1 MTKKQPESSLLLGL
15 TAFIWGIA
23 FVAQKSGA
31 SDVGPLT
38 FSASRYFLGAIAIL
52 PCAYFFSEK
61 KMPTAKRRL
70 SLLAGSLCGALLFVA
85 SFLQQ
90 IGIQQTTV
98 GKAGFITTLYIIII
112 PLIGLLFKQQVAKH
126 VWFSVLLALVG
137 MYLLCLTDGRF
148 SIQSGDVYVFFCAI
162 GFACQI
168 LIIDYFLPKV
178 DPIYFAITQFFVAG
192 LIALIFLPFFE
203 PLDFSGIM
211 SAKVSILYAGV
222 ISAGIGYT
230 MQIIA
235 QKHVQPILASMI
247 MSLEA
252 VFSLLAGFLI
262 LGDRLSSRE
271 LLGCLLVF
279 VAIIFAQLP
288 IDKIKQKIGKRNLA
302 GRFD

>member
-1 MTKKQPESSLLLGL
+1 MTRKQLESSLLLGL

-31 SDVGPLT
+31 RDVGPLT
-38 FSASRYFLGAIAIL
+38 FSASRYFLGAIVIL

-148 SIQSGDVYVFFCAI
+148 NIQSGDVYVFFCAI

-168 LIIDYFLPKV
+168 LFIDYFLPKV

-235 QKHVQPILASMI
+235 QKHVQPVLASMI

-262 LGDRLSSRE
+262 LGDRLTIRE

>member
-1 MTKKQPESSLLLGL
+1 MTKKQLESSLLLGL

-31 SDVGPLT
+31 RDVGPLT
-38 FSASRYFLGAIAIL
+38 FSASRYFLGAITVL

-61 KMPTAKRRL
+61 KMTSAKRRL

-137 MYLLCLTDGRF
+137 MYLLCLTDGRVN
-148 SIQSGDVYVFFCAI
+148 IQSGDVYVFFCAI

-168 LIIDYFLPKV
+168 LFIDYFLPKV

-235 QKHVQPILASMI
+235 QKHVQPVLASMI

-262 LGDRLSSRE
+262 LGDRLTIRE

-288 IDKIKQKIGKRNLA
+288 IDKMKQKIGKRNLA
-302 GRFD
+302 GRLD

>member
-1 MTKKQPESSLLLGL
+1 
-15 TAFIWGIA
+15 
-23 FVAQKSGA
+23 
-31 SDVGPLT
+31 
-38 FSASRYFLGAIAIL
+38 
-52 PCAYFFSEK
+52 
-61 KMPTAKRRL
+61 MPSAKRRL

-235 QKHVQPILASMI
+235 QKHVQAVLASMI

-271 LLGCLLVF
+271 LIGCLLVF

-288 IDKIKQKIGKRNLA
+288 IDKMKQKIGKRNLA